1 MPMLTSTPC
10 RLGQDGPSL
19 VSEKVC
25 METVLFM
32 LATVLGE
39 PESLL
44 IMNYDR

>member
-1 MPMLTSTPC
+1 MPMLSSTAC

-19 VSEKVC
+19 VSEKLC

-32 LATVLGE
+32 LATVLRE
-39 PESLL
+39 PESIL